1 MAVSETALELYNTL
15 ENLKN
20 IISKKR
26 FDLIELTLTPFVLS
40 AQKYLSLTTL
50 NEVFLEFLMR
60 LSEAIYL
67 KSCLLINTYVK
78 SENEMETSK
87 ELKFEEYQVEKKLN
101 YYKALPLDRIL
112 FDRIFLSKVP
122 EILEKISR
130 EKNLERGEKSLI
142 LKAILSILA
151 REEFKERMQKNFSA
165 FSIEFYMNELK
176 KYLKEKISF
185 SFRELIEEKVGKE
198 KENRFAEIVYY
209 FLSLLF
215 LCFEEICYMIQ
226 NSENEDIVVFSKN
239 HL

>member
-1 MAVSETALELYNTL
+1 MAVSETALELYDTL

-20 IISKKR
+20 IISKNR

-67 KSCLLINTYVK
+67 KSCLLINIYVK
-78 SENEMETSK
+78 SEDGMETSK
-87 ELKFEEYQVEKKLN
+87 ELKFEEYQVEKKPN

-112 FDRIFLSKVP
+112 FDRIFLSRIP
-122 EILEKISR
+122 EILEKLGR
-130 EKNLERGEKSLI
+130 EKNLEGGEKSLI

-151 REEFKERMQKNFSA
+151 REEFKEEMLKNFS
-165 FSIEFYMNELK
+165 FISIESYINNLK
-176 KYLKEKISF
+176 EYLEEKISF

-198 KENRFAEIVYY
+198 RENRFVEIIYY

-226 NSENEDIVVFSKN
+226 NSESEDIIVFSKN